1 MEAATHRI
9 HARLERFDLEA
20 LFLEELGWQWGG
32 AAVISSTH
40 LAAALEKLQQGLG
53 EIELSVVAIA
63 PAATLLHLPWQPRF
77 TPSLRSHLYAALMPL
92 VPDPLLVLGHRDRS
106 LWLWGYPSE
115 EGPAIHSRVWVR
127 GQPQQGWGEWL
138 QQLAVENLA
147 AAGSLHQ
154 ALKPDF
160 TEILNTHV
168 QGFRNSLEQL
178 ASQIQGLPG
187 PAECRHYALVLLVRL
202 MAMMALQQR
211 GFLEGDEWYLQNKYG
226 QSQQGGLDQ
235 FYSHWLRPLWHQGF
249 SLPHWERPQPIQRIF
264 GEVPFLPNGLFQRQA
279 LELQHPT
286 LAIGDGG
293 FEAALT
299 WLGDMAATVG
309 ASHMPRV
316 LAAVLEGVNADAA
329 HPGISLPEVIGE
341 SLSDRLVTST
351 LMTRLARLEHPSY
364 PAVADGMMQLTA
376 GIAAPLLVDL
386 HQLSVLDPACG
397 SGHYLFTL
405 VGQIMELL
413 ANLVGIVQ
421 QDPQVPLPP
430 WLQTAEA
437 RSNLGLALQTYW
449 MTHNLFGV
457 DGSAAAIALAQ
468 LHWFL
473 SLLPQVQTVGE
484 LTSLPDPFLNLQAG
498 NALVGLLQVDSQ
510 RFEQVPE
517 KVSKPET
524 DTDKALQGN
533 LLQPLMAEN
542 YQTVLRERQIRLEH
556 YRSQTRLLAETGDVP
571 GYVQVEFLRDRIE
584 DINRVAQ
591 KKLNQLLL
599 NEFAQQL
606 GIGFRQIDHQGRSRR
621 RPLELTDIEAFNP
634 FHWGFQF
641 DDQVVHQGG
650 FDLVIS
656 RVPWGKVVATTEEFC
671 QHYINLLAAKD
682 IQGEALRHHRTT
694 LLHLDGDLAMA
705 WGQYRGQVQTLSDY
719 LRRADAY
726 PQATRPPAGQRQLQL
741 YWERLFL
748 ERIMTLLQPGG
759 RAALVLPTSLWH
771 QANGEPLRQWLQET
785 AAVGPVVEISNH
797 QAAIAEPPSRQDLS
811 LVWLQR
817 GESTESLQPLIWTKE
832 EAPSPITLAARLQRL
847 FHLGKEVF

>member
-9 HARLERFDLEA
+9 HARLERFELEA

-40 LAAALEKLQQGLG
+40 LAAELEKLQQGLG
-53 EIELSVVAIA
+53 EMALSVVAIA

-77 TPSLRSHLYAALMPL
+77 TPSLRSHLYAALITL

-115 EGPAIHSRVWVR
+115 AGPAIHSRVWVR
-127 GQPQQGWGEWL
+127 GQPHQGWGEWL
-138 QQLAVENLA
+138 QRLAVENLA
-147 AAGSLHQ
+147 TSGSLHR

-160 TEILNTHV
+160 RAILDSHG
-168 QGFRNSLEQL
+168 QGFRDSLEQL

-187 PAECRHYALVLLVRL
+187 PAECHHYALVVLVRL
-202 MAMMALQQR
+202 MAMTALQQR

-226 QSQQGGLDQ
+226 QSQQGGRDQ
-235 FYSHWLRPLWHQGF
+235 FYSHWLRPLWHQGLT
-249 SLPHWERPQPIQRIF
+249 LPRWERSQPIQQIF

-279 LELQHPT
+279 LEIQYPA
-286 LAIGDGG
+286 LAISDGG

-309 ASHMPRV
+309 ATHLPQL
-316 LAAVLEGVNADAA
+316 LAAVLEAVTADAA
-329 HPGISLPEVIGE
+329 HPGGSLPAVIGE
-341 SLSDRLVTST
+341 SLSDRLVRST
-351 LMTRLARLEHPSY
+351 LITRLARLDHPPY
-364 PAVADGMMQLTA
+364 PAIADGVMQLTA

-386 HQLSVLDPACG
+386 HQLAVLDPACG
-397 SGHYLFTL
+397 SGRYLFTL
-405 VGQIMELL
+405 VSQIMELL

-437 RSNLGLALQTYW
+437 RSNPGLALQAYW
-449 MTHNLFGV
+449 MTYNLFGI
-457 DGSAAAIALAQ
+457 DDSAAAIALAQ

-473 SLLPQVQTVGE
+473 SLLPQVQTGGE
-484 LTSLPDPFLNLQAG
+484 LTSLPDPFLNLQPG
-498 NALVGLLQVDSQ
+498 NALVGLLKVDSQ
-510 RFEQVPE
+510 RFEQVRE
-517 KVSKPET
+517 KANQPPDEA
-524 DTDKALQGN
+524 DMALQGN
-533 LLQPLMAEN
+533 LLQPLLAED

-556 YRSQTRLLAETGDVP
+556 YRSQTHLLAETGDVP

-584 DINRVAQ
+584 DINRIAQ

-621 RPLELTDIEAFNP
+621 RPLELADIEALNP

-656 RVPWGKVVATTEEFC
+656 RVPWGKVDATTEEFC
-671 QHYINLLAAKD
+671 QCYINLLAAKD

-694 LLHLDGDLAMA
+694 LLNLDGDLATA
-705 WGQYRGQVQTLSDY
+705 WSQYRGRVQTLSDY
-719 LRRADAY
+719 FRRADAY
-726 PQATRPPAGQRQLQL
+726 PQATQPPAGQRQLQL
-741 YWERLFL
+741 YRERLFL
-748 ERIMTLLQPGG
+748 ERIMALLQPGG
-759 RAALVLPTSLWH
+759 RAALILSTSLWH

-797 QAAIAEPPSRQDLS
+797 QAAIADPPSRQDLS
-811 LVWLQR
+811 LVWLQL

-832 EAPSPITLAARLQRL
+832 EAPSPATLAVRLQRL
-847 FHLGKEVF
+847 LHLGKEVL